1 MLAFLNA
8 ILVST
13 LFLTRMTL
21 AAPLKA
27 RSESHTINLVNNCG
41 KGTPK
46 LVQDGQVLSTG
57 GSFTSSGSFVAGIAY
72 LDDGS
77 CLLNGEYC
85 TTVEM
90 TLVNPTSPGA
100 GSSTDVTLIS
110 PHAWNVGASFSYFSG
125 CDGQGQAC
133 MTADCANAFRIDTD
147 YFAQT
152 QCEEDNV
159 GLTVTFC

>member
-1 MLAFLNA
+1 MLPFFSIISVLA
-8 ILVST
+8 
-13 LFLTRMTL
+13 LFLTRMAV
-21 AAPLKA
+21 AAPLKL

-46 LVQDGQVLSTG
+46 LVQGGQVLTTS
-57 GSFTSSGSFVAGIAY
+57 SFTSSGSFLAGIAY
-72 LDDGS
+72 LDDGT

-85 TTVEM
+85 TTVEI

-110 PHAWNVGASFSYFSG
+110 PHAFNVGASFSYFNG

-133 MTADCANAFRIDTD
+133 TTASCTSAFRIDTD

-152 QCEEDNV
+152 QCEDDNV
-159 GLTVTFC
+159 GLAVIFSC